1 MPGSYVIGESP
12 IRLRRHLSFPI
23 LNWHWGGRCSTLSI
37 ALLLIPGWLAQGQAP
52 DSLQILRN
60 ARDAQREFERNRK
73 AHLSYD
79 WDNRSGFCDLRVGRF
94 CYWYDASPDR
104 PPEPEAIGRARTRLL
119 RTLAAAG
126 AELPG
131 DDWILGQRVRYL
143 VEDRRAGL
151 AVTLTQECPGTRWWC
166 DALEGFARH
175 AGGDYEGADQ
185 AFELAL
191 TAMPEKQRCAWT
203 DLSPL
208 LKDARQYRKL
218 ACGER
223 LARSQRIWWLA
234 DPLYSVAGNDLRTE
248 HYSRHTMALLLEDAA
263 NPYGISWSDDMR
275 ELLVRFGWPT
285 HWARSYLPGSLES
298 PRVVGHERD
307 PSFWLFPRPVLT
319 DPWFDVTAVRWE
331 PMIERP
337 PARYAPTYATGLVPI
352 TGVQFARFRRGDTTV
367 TIAALVLKPDSVF
380 AGGTEI
386 RLAVARDPATP
397 MEVGRAS
404 PAGRYA
410 VASVRSRW
418 RPRVLSLET
427 MRPSMGPVGRWRV
440 IVPPDPA
447 GLAPD
452 LSDILLVAPAPAGE
466 LPSSLGEAAAAALR
480 PTVVRA
486 GHRVGLYWE
495 MYDTSYRTDTVQVAI
510 TVTKARSQH
519 EAPYPVGRPECPP
532 RVASPVTVRWQ
543 EEPGTAPRNAAR
555 SIALDLRPLSRGR
568 YVVAVQISEAG
579 RTRGCSSR
587 ELQIVE

>member
-1 MPGSYVIGESP
+1 
-12 IRLRRHLSFPI
+12 
-23 LNWHWGGRCSTLSI
+23 
-37 ALLLIPGWLAQGQAP
+37 
-52 DSLQILRN
+52 
-60 ARDAQREFERNRK
+60 
-73 AHLSYD
+73 
-79 WDNRSGFCDLRVGRF
+79 
-94 CYWYDASPDR
+94 
-104 PPEPEAIGRARTRLL
+104 L

-126 AELPG
+126 ARLPG

-151 AVTLTQECPGTRWWC
+151 AVTLTQKCPGTRWWC
-166 DALEGFARH
+166 HALEGFGRH

-185 AFELAL
+185 AFERAL
-191 TAMPEKQRCAWT
+191 DAMPEKQRCAWT

-218 ACGER
+218 PCAER
-223 LARSQRIWWLA
+223 VARSQRIWWLA

-263 NPYGISWSDDMR
+263 NPYGVFWSDDMR
-275 ELLVRFGWPT
+275 ELLLRFGWPT

-319 DPWFDVTAVRWE
+319 DPWSDVTAVRWE
-331 PMIERP
+331 PTIERP

-352 TGVQFARFRRGDTTV
+352 TGVQFARFRRGDTTL
-367 TIAALVLKPDSVF
+367 TIAALDLKPDSVF
-380 AGGTEI
+380 AGGTDI
-386 RLAVARDPATP
+386 RLAITRDPVTP
-397 MEVGRAS
+397 VEIGRAS
-404 PAGRYA
+404 PAGRHV

-427 MRPSMGPVGRWRV
+427 MRSNMGPIGRQRV

-466 LPSSLGEAAAAALR
+466 LPRSLGEAAAAALR
-480 PTVVRA
+480 PAVVRA
-486 GHRVGLYWE
+486 GRRVGLYWE
-495 MYDTSYRTDTVQVAI
+495 MYGTSDLAGTVQVAI
-510 TVTKARSQH
+510 TVTKARSKH
-519 EAPYPVGRPECPP
+519 EAVYPVGRPECPP
-532 RVASPVTVRWQ
+532 QVASPVSVRWQ
-543 EEPGTAPRNAAR
+543 EEPGAAPRRAAR
-555 SIALDLRPLSRGR
+555 SIALDLRQLSRGR
-568 YVVAVQISEAG
+568 YVVAIQISEAG
-579 RTRGCSSR
+579 RPRGCSSR